1 MNKSTEIIGYF
12 TQSYTKYVCYDDDRK
27 IIVQTTEDI
36 SANDFMKLKKSLLN
50 KQLTIKNESGDL
62 SYDYMV
68 ERIMPLDNNS
78 FEIYY
83 KYRILRINN
92 RDCHNIIFNS
102 SDIDIFG
109 QNRTLFNEIYQSI
122 TTKVFN
128 IPSLSFSGSFNYR
141 SKEYTIKIANNLP
154 IPAEMKT
161 RISLMT
167 LLSIGSENPMDNNTI
182 FDFFKIVRRF
192 LSFLT
197 YRKNIDFNFI
207 ELQDQ
212 TGMLAGELYVP
223 QCKSNHVFN
232 NYPDNQMIKND
243 AVGQNL
249 SKLIS
254 AIANEVIHC
263 DHIPN
268 ESDSDYS
275 TFINTAAWLEDY
287 FREFAKDT
295 NDKYII
301 EDDTVKHAVRGQGAK
316 YHKKVTFQE
325 TIAALREDSEE
336 YCSATIDQYLSAY
349 FISETTLKNYKS
361 GFTTRIKEIR
371 NDFCHG
377 KGKYSKEYFD
387 FFEIDLKVFQIIL
400 YASILKHIGF
410 DKESTEK
417 ALHQLFLCQD
427 EVINIFA
434 INEISKN
441 HY

>member
-1 MNKSTEIIGYF
+1 MNKDTEIIGYF
-12 TQSYTKYVCYDDDRK
+12 TQSNSKYICYDDNRK
-27 IIVQTTEDI
+27 IIVQTMEDI
-36 SANDFMKLKKSLLN
+36 SANDFIELKKSLLN
-50 KQLTIKNESGDL
+50 KQLTIKTESNDL

-68 ERIMPLDNNS
+68 ERIMPLNNNS

-83 KYRILRINN
+83 KYRVQRISNY
-92 RDCHNIIFNS
+92 DCHNIIFNS
-102 SDIDIFG
+102 SDIDVFG
-109 QNRTLFNEIYQSI
+109 QNRKLFNEIYQSI
-122 TTKVFN
+122 ATKAFN
-128 IPSLSFSGSFNYR
+128 VPSLSSSGSFNYK
-141 SKEYTIKIANNLP
+141 SEEYSIKIENSLP
-154 IPAEMKT
+154 IPTEMKT

-167 LLSIGSENPMDNNTI
+167 FLSIGSKNPMDNNTI

-197 YRKNIDFNFI
+197 YRKDIDFNFI

-223 QCKSNHVFN
+223 QSKSNHVFN
-232 NYPDNQMIKND
+232 NYPDNSMIKSD

-254 AIANEVIHC
+254 AIANEAIHC

-287 FREFAKDT
+287 FREFAKDKK
-295 NDKYII
+295 DKYII
-301 EDDTVKHAVRGQGAK
+301 EDDTVKHAVKGQGAK
-316 YHKKVTFQE
+316 HHKKVTFQE
-325 TIAALREDSEE
+325 TIEALKEDSEY

-349 FISETTLKNYKS
+349 FISETALKNYKS

-387 FFEIDLKVFQIIL
+387 FFEIDLKHFQIIL
-400 YASILKHIGF
+400 YATILKHIGF
-410 DKESTEK
+410 NKENTEK

-427 EVINIFA
+427 EVNGIFA
-434 INEISKN
+434 DK
-441 HY
+441 